1 MNGKWMFLEIATDHN
16 ILNKNWIL
24 IVSIH
29 LFELVF
35 HTDYKDNKLY
45 YSYEF
50 CSWERM
56 FWKWRNV
63 LKLWNWHFLELS
75 DNTKLVDSQDN
86 LFQVISFQVQWQIF
100 CDPIVEV
107 TFFFDNEHVSEYE
120 IQHIICNFKLESSRF
135 SS

>member
-1 MNGKWMFLEIATDHN
+1 MFLEIATDHN
-16 ILNKNWIL
+16 ILNRNWIL

-120 IQHIICNFKLESSRF
+120 IQPIICNCKLESIRF